1 MIYFVYLLMCSCI
14 VFVCYQCCICKI
26 FLYKCL
32 ESLNKLPFQKRSNS
46 AICLFLESQNH
57 IFSISRIEMI
67 QRWTVFCFCCCFC
80 CCTSLSKEFQKGP
93 LDGAWTVIPPPAPTR
108 RPHLLYKTTKSTA
121 QCLSSPPSEI
131 HKETGFTSLG
141 LFSPSDPGLVMLQ
154 YFIISLIPFVCFPDF
169 LIILNRKII

>member
-67 QRWTVFCFCCCFC
+67 QRWTVFCFCCCC

-108 RPHLLYKTTKSTA
+108 RPHLSTRLPKA
-121 QCLSSPPSEI
+121 LLSVSA
-131 HKETGFTSLG
+131 HLLLKFTRKLGSL
-141 LFSPSDPGLVMLQ
+141 LWVFSLPQ
-154 YFIISLIPFVCFPDF
+154 
-169 LIILNRKII
+169 ILAW